1 MSKSPGHRQHPEHHV
16 KESHVAERMT
26 VVFAGQTLAD
36 SRDVVRVDEDGHP
49 PRFYFPRGDVRQD
62 RLKRTETSTECPFKG
77 TASYFDVDV
86 GDQSANDA
94 VWSYETPYDEHAGLK
109 ERMAFDESK
118 SEELVVRSLP

>member
-1 MSKSPGHRQHPEHHV
+1 MSKSPGHRLHPEHKV
-16 KESHVAERMT
+16 KESAVGERMIA
-26 VVFAGQTLAD
+26 VFAGQTLAD

-77 TASYFDVDV
+77 TASYFDIDL
-86 GDQSANDA
+86 GDQSAKDA
-94 VWSYETPYDEHAGLK
+94 VWSYEQPYDEHQGLK

-118 SEELVVRSLP
+118 SEDIVVSSLP